1 MKSRYL
7 TGSNQLTK
15 SISSNIQIKTRNFV
29 KKFDTYNKENK
40 KFVYFLTQ
48 KSDLNNYTSSYSR
61 NTTKENKKYFAKG
74 NLVFRQTNKRQK
86 QKLPRL
92 SQSRSN
98 KIGSNLEKDCKKTF
112 DSKHKNLYHKSSN
125 VTRSNYLKNN
135 LFRISRPS
143 LKNLSRISSIKSI
156 RP

>member
-61 NTTKENKKYFAKG
+61 NTNKKNKKRFAKG
-74 NLVFRQTNKRQK
+74 NLVFRQTNKSQK
-86 QKLPRL
+86 QKLPRM
-92 SQSRSN
+92 SRSRSN
-98 KIGSNLEKDCKKTF
+98 KICLNLEKDCKETL